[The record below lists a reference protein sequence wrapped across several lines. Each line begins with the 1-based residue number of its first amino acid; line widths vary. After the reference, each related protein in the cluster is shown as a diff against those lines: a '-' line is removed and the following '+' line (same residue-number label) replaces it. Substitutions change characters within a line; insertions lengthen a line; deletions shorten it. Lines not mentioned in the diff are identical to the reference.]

1 MGKCLARCLSL
12 FKVTLSHTKLI
23 TRRLQSNFKDKK
35 LFEDEKLPNIDMN
48 MIFQMAPH
56 KMVASLLQ
64 ISSALISHQLLLLLI
79 GKDTVEDGEEEKEEE
94 KEREENVMRKQ
105 RDGGEGMLRRRGKD
119 KNQMSDLGNNDLV
132 EILASLG
139 LLTGMM
145 ETVLDNLNTKI
156 GTDKM

>member
-1 MGKCLARCLSL
+1 MSGQMSRCLSL

-35 LFEDEKLPNIDMN
+35 LFEEKKLPNIDKSMN
-48 MIFQMAPH
+48 FQMAPH
-56 KMVASLLQ
+56 KTVASLLQ

-105 RDGGEGMLRRRGKD
+105 RDGGEGMLKRRGRD

-132 EILASLG
+132 EILSSLG

-145 ETVLDNLNTKI
+145 EMVLDNLNTKI